1 MGAKVPLWLNVKISN
16 VLGELNM
23 GSDVKG
29 PNVHRI
35 IYVTASDLH
44 VINSKGVTAKREALL
59 QGEVLTEVPGKGFYF
74 PYPRSWTKV
83 PLVLFLFCWL

>member
-1 MGAKVPLWLNVKISN
+1 MFGFFSKVAAYGTIA
-16 VLGELNM
+16 GLNM

-29 PNVHRI
+29 PNVHKI

-59 QGEVLTEVPGKGFYF
+59 QGEVLTEVP
-74 PYPRSWTKV
+74 
-83 PLVLFLFCWL
+83 LVLFNP